1 MRHRIALRSGGEGE
15 TERMG
20 EIAALAGRAMPCVT
34 AAHGAYGTT
43 AWITTRKAARI
54 GRAGDVAIH
63 RLD

>member
-1 MRHRIALRSGGEGE
+1 
-15 TERMG
+15 MG